1 MSATVCA
8 TVHGSPG
15 GRAGVAGPDV
25 IPLGFRVMLGPDT
38 RLHPCPDGGV
48 VLGGSPLRVLRLNG
62 AAWRELTGLAAGR
75 EVAGPAAA
83 RVAARLVD
91 AGVAEPVPPVG
102 GPDAGAVTVVI
113 PVRDRAEALARCLA
127 AVGPAAAVLVV
138 DDASVRPAA
147 IASTATAAGA
157 RLIRRRVN
165 GGPAAARN
173 TGLAAAG
180 TPLVAFVDSDCVP
193 EPGWLAPLLRHFADP
208 AVAAVAP
215 RIVGFGS
222 PLAGWAST
230 NSSARAWTWAHVR
243 AGSRRW
249 PASPTLPAAA
259 LVVRRSALGAGFDER
274 LRLGEDVDLL
284 WRLHSEG
291 RRVRYEPAA
300 RVRHDHRVAF
310 AEWARRRYDYGT
322 SAGQLARRHP
332 GHVPPAVTS
341 VVALAPLVLA
351 ARRRHLA
358 AAAFAALGAVGLA
371 RRLPP
376 FPGREREAAR
386 LMAAGMATTALGV
399 SRAATRA
406 WLPLTL
412 VLVLA
417 PGRRGVRL
425 TVGAAVLAHPLAGWV
440 RRRPSLD
447 PLRWSAACLLD
458 DAAYCAGLW
467 VGAVRARTAG
477 PLLPAVPEWPSR
489 RKAHAGHPARTF
501 AGDRTADAART
512 GAGAPARR
520 EGIPV

>member
-1 MSATVCA
+1 M
-8 TVHGSPG
+8 
-15 GRAGVAGPDV
+15 
-25 IPLGFRVMLGPDT
+25 PLRFRVALGPDT
-38 RLHPCPDGGV
+38 RLRPCPDGGV

-138 DDASVRPAA
+138 DDASARPAA

-215 RIVGFGS
+215 RIVGLGAAW
-222 PLAGWAST
+222 LAGRLRTAPLEPGHGRTS
-230 NSSARAWTWAHVR
+230 RP
-243 AGSRRW
+243 GSRRW
-249 PASPTLPAAA
+249 PASPTRPRPHWWCAA
-259 LVVRRSALGAGFDER
+259 RRSAPGSTNACGWVKTWTCCGGCTRD
-274 LRLGEDVDLL
+274 G
-284 WRLHSEG
+284 W
-291 RRVRYEPAA
+291 RVRYEPVS
-300 RVRHDHRVAF
+300 RVRHEHRVAF

-332 GHVPPAVTS
+332 GQVPPAVTS

-358 AAAFAALGAVGLA
+358 AAAFAALGAAGLA

-376 FPGREREAAR
+376 FPGRGREAAR

-412 VLVLA
+412 VLLLTRSA
-417 PGRRGVRL
+417 RLRL

-440 RRRPSLD
+440 RSRPGLD
-447 PLRWSAACLLD
+447 PLRWSTACLLD
-458 DAAYCAGLW
+458 DAAYCTGLW

-489 RKAHAGHPARTF
+489 RAAHAGHPARTF
-501 AGDRTADAART
+501 AGTGQLMRRAR
-512 GAGAPARR
+512 AGAPARR
-520 EGIPV
+520 ERVPV